1 MGVEDAELAADRL
14 GHGGVGVPDHGDVVV
29 GVEVAGAVGGKQ
41 PRPFAADDVQGPGVE
56 QRTERTAGDPAAA
69 PEQVSRLRAVCAAC
83 AVRAACAVVYG
94 GPAGAGEDHP
104 AGAGQGV
111 QAAGDLAGAEVEELA
126 EDAACA
132 GVVLADVGLMVLVR
146 GRPALRDR
154 QRQRETADDEVAE
167 DVGLLRGQ
175 RAVPLVAGQ
184 DGSGQ
189 VPGARR
195 LLPGGIAHDGGQGD
209 GQIAD
214 VRCVVHVAEVDQPRD
229 GGCARAG
236 AGQDV
241 GQGDVGVVEASG
253 QSGSGVGRGRQARQD
268 PGDRG
273 GESAETAENI
283 RLAEHVVGTA
293 DIPVQ
298 DAAACAVEQSL
309 QGQARCAG
317 VVDDAG
323 DGYAGGGR
331 DHQGSGRSAAARAAC
346 DIAAFSMSTTAGS
359 SAGFDTLST

>member
-1 MGVEDAELAADRL
+1 M
-14 GHGGVGVPDHGDVVV
+14 
-29 GVEVAGAVGGKQ
+29 
-41 PRPFAADDVQGPGVE
+41 
-56 QRTERTAGDPAAA
+56 
-69 PEQVSRLRAVCAAC
+69 
-83 AVRAACAVVYG
+83 
-94 GPAGAGEDHP
+94 
-104 AGAGQGV
+104 
-111 QAAGDLAGAEVEELA
+111 
-126 EDAACA
+126 
-132 GVVLADVGLMVLVR
+132 
-146 GRPALRDR
+146 RDR

-253 QSGSGVGRGRQARQD
+253 QSGSGVGRGRKARQD

-273 GESAETAENI
+273 AESAETAENI

-298 DAAACAVEQSL
+298 DAAASAVEQSL
-309 QGQARCAG
+309 QGQAGAGGEGADMPGELSGDGPAFGRRTRDDGDEPGQARCAG

-331 DHQGSGRSAAARAAC
+331 DHRGQRQVGGGPRRVRHRRILHVDDGGILSRVRHLEHVAAIEKDVRV
-346 DIAAFSMSTTAGS
+346 
-359 SAGFDTLST
+359 TL